1 MACNTET
8 PTAIK
13 LDGRTRARLKALGQA
28 RRRFNHTKSDTL
40 DRWERYKTTGEHI
53 GGDAIK
59 KWLERW
65 GTENDDQ
72 SPAVGD

>member
-1 MACNTET
+1 MARNTGT
-8 PTAIK
+8 TTAIK
-13 LDGRTRARLKALGQA
+13 LDGQTRARLKALGQA
-28 RRRFNHTKSDTL
+28 RRRFNHSKRETL

-53 GGDAIK
+53 SGDAIK
-59 KWLERW
+59 MWLERW